1 MITTVKDCVFW
12 TLYLIFCHLS
22 VLIHS
27 KIQLICTMYSHRLLL
42 YGAEVKAHA
51 MGLKHRQ
58 TPQNNLNGTKY
69 IYITSVHGLAYLTY
83 CSFTVCMFC
92 FVFFINA
99 IWTV

>member
-51 MGLKHRQ
+51 MGLKH
-58 TPQNNLNGTKY
+58 
-69 IYITSVHGLAYLTY
+69 
-83 CSFTVCMFC
+83 
-92 FVFFINA
+92 
-99 IWTV
+99 